1 MGEHGA
7 RRFDLHSHSTFSDG
21 SFSPEELIWQARAAG
36 LAGIAV
42 TDHDSLTQLSAVR
55 AAAREA
61 GFPVLAGLEVSAAC
75 AATGRKV
82 HVLGFGLE
90 ATADGSGPLERMVA
104 GTLRAR
110 CANTLWQAWTIARA
124 MRSGS
129 AGPCDAL
136 AAAGVA
142 EPGLVDPAFTLDR
155 VAEVCAAGT
164 AAYKQHVMEALVHL
178 PYTDASYQ
186 RVYRSIFKGSGIAV
200 SDIGYP
206 EAVDAV
212 RAIREQGGVAVLAHP
227 GQMDSWSIIPDL
239 VDAGLEGIEAYH
251 PDHGDADRERALA
264 AAGEHG
270 LFVTGGSDFH
280 GRYGA
285 PAGMGA
291 CTVDAEVAGPRVVG
305 LFEREAGLR

>member
-21 SFSPEELIWQARAAG
+21 SFSPEELIGQARAAG

-42 TDHDSLTQLSAVR
+42 TDHDSLTQLAAVR

-82 HVLGFGLE
+82 HILGFGLE

-124 MRSGS
+124 MRPGS

-251 PDHGDADRERALA
+251 PDHGDADREHALA

-291 CTVDAEVAGPRVVG
+291 CTVDAEVAGPRVAG